1 MSARPTFTIF
11 CGPMMSSKTTRLLA
25 AIDRFRYQNLRVIAF
40 KPKLDR
46 RYTPEEI
53 STHSGGKMAAIL
65 VSSGDEILRNSSLL
79 NPDVVAVDEAFM
91 IDGSAD
97 AVVQLFRQG
106 VTIVVSS
113 IEMSATCNIFPEM
126 EKMIPWATRVEKCAA
141 VCLVCGEDA
150 YYTQKKVADLAE
162 IAIGGAEL
170 YEPRCWHHHGTVKI
184 EVENI

>member
-1 MSARPTFTIF
+1 MPARPTFTIF

-25 AIDRFRYQNLRVIAF
+25 AIDRFRFQNLKVVAF

-53 STHSGGKMAAIL
+53 STHNGGKISAVL
-65 VSSGDEILRNSSLL
+65 VSSGDEILRHAELT

-97 AVVQLFRQG
+97 AVIQLFRQG

-113 IEMSATCNIFPEM
+113 IEMSATCNVFTEM
-126 EKMIPWATRVEKCAA
+126 EKMLPWATRIEKCAA
-141 VCLVCGEDA
+141 VCLICGEDA
-150 YYTQKKVADLAE
+150 FYTQKKIADLAE
-162 IAIGGAEL
+162 IAVGGSEL
-170 YEPRCWHHHGTVKI
+170 YEPRCWHHHSVVKLD
-184 EVENI
+184 VVNI

>member
-1 MSARPTFTIF
+1 MPARPSFTVF

-25 AIDRFRYQNLRVIAF
+25 TVDRFRFQNLKVVAF

-53 STHSGGKMAAIL
+53 STHNGGKIPAIT
-65 VSSGDEILRNSSLL
+65 VSTGDEILRHTSIIQ
-79 NPDVVAVDEAFM
+79 PDVVAVDEAFM

-97 AVVQLFRQG
+97 ALISLFRQG

-113 IEMSATCNIFPEM
+113 IEMSATCNVFVEI
-126 EKMIPWATRVEKCAA
+126 EKMLPWATKIEKCAA

-150 YYTQKKVADLAE
+150 FYTQRKIDDLAE
-162 IAIGGAEL
+162 IVVGGSEL
-170 YEPRCWHHHGTVKI
+170 YEPRCWHHHNSAK
-184 EVENI
+184 VENI

>member
-25 AIDRFRYQNLRVIAF
+25 AIDRFRYQNLTVVAF

-53 STHSGGKMAAIL
+53 STHNGGKMTAIV
-65 VSSGDEILRNSSLL
+65 VSTGDEILRHSSMLT
-79 NPDVVAVDEAFM
+79 PDVVAVDEAFM

-97 AVVQLFRQG
+97 ALIKLFRMG

-113 IEMSATCNIFPEM
+113 IEMSATCNIFIEL
-126 EKMIPWATRVEKCAA
+126 EKMLPWATRIEKCAA

-150 YYTQKKVADLAE
+150 YYTQRKIADLAE
-162 IAIGGAEL
+162 IAVGGSEL
-170 YEPRCWHHHGTVKI
+170 YEPRCWHHHNTVKV